1 MNPLFQTFQNQESQ
15 QPNFQQQLSNLGRQ
29 IQQMGTTP
37 ELLGRMLIQ
46 NGRIPPERF
55 EQYRQ
60 IANQLTGKNY

>member
-1 MNPLFQTFQNQESQ
+1 MNPLFQTFQTQESQ
-15 QPNFQQQLSNLGRQ
+15 QSNFQQQLSNLGRQ